1 MMGNRPLVPSPF
13 GKPHAF
19 FVRLLDID
27 IAEAERLM
35 KFFDD
40 IDPDT
45 SQPEI
50 VREIEDM
57 DKISGRTK
65 KKAVAWFFPES
76 DTTSDV

>member
-1 MMGNRPLVPSPF
+1 
-13 GKPHAF
+13 
-19 FVRLLDID
+19 
-27 IAEAERLM
+27 M

-50 VREIEDM
+50 VRETEDM